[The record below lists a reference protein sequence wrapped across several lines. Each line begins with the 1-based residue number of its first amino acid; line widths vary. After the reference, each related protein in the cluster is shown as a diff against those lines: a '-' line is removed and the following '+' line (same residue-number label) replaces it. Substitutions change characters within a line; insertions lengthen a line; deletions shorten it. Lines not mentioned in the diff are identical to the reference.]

1 MLKCLQVTVCHLMS
15 NFLIQSQNIFC
26 RTYTGTICF
35 ARVTRMLVAFLPS
48 FYNLKTH
55 FLSSCAYL
63 LSALLYNWY
72 YWQRNAYYFYNMPE
86 MRITFVL
93 LSLMADKH
101 VNTCDTN
108 ITLFSVKINYHNS
121 QSSLPSISITKQSK
135 CSEENYTLSS
145 LVFRLAS
152 IQPPCCNLMQIF
164 CLPLTTYVHQ
174 GTRKGVSA

>member
-121 QSSLPSISITKQSK
+121 
-135 CSEENYTLSS
+135 
-145 LVFRLAS
+145 
-152 IQPPCCNLMQIF
+152 
-164 CLPLTTYVHQ
+164 
-174 GTRKGVSA
+174 